1 VFSQGPFSEKPTT
14 GFEPSGGWFVDQKE
28 NLYRRLR
35 PLIFRLPPETAH
47 GVTLTLL
54 RAAGALSPVR
64 GLVQAMFR
72 PAAPGPQ
79 VRAFGLTFQNP
90 VGLAAG
96 YDKDGLGWR
105 GLALLGFG
113 HLEVGTVTPLPQAGN
128 PRPRVFR
135 LVEDQAVINRMG
147 FPSRGAA
154 FLARRLSGARPPGL
168 VFGVNI
174 GKNKDTP
181 LEEATAD
188 YLALLRTFAPL
199 TDYLAINVSSPNTPG
214 LRSLQTRRALEGLLT
229 PLDAARRQ
237 ESGRLGKTLP
247 LLVKLAPDL
256 SSEELDGAL
265 EAIAATAMDG
275 VIVSNTTLRRE
286 GLQSARAGEMG
297 GLSGAPL
304 RQRNTEIVRE
314 VIRRTGSRLPVVAS
328 GGIMEP
334 ADVLEKLEAGAVLV
348 QLYTGLIYHGPAL
361 VREIL
366 NLPALGAAP

>member
-1 VFSQGPFSEKPTT
+1 MMRAEAT
-14 GFEPSGGWFVDQKE
+14 
-28 NLYRRLR
+28 LYHRLR

-47 GVTLTLL
+47 GFTLTLL
-54 RAAGALSPVR
+54 RMSGAFPPAR
-64 GLVQAMFR
+64 GLLQAMFR
-72 PAAPGPQ
+72 PVAPGPE
-79 VRAFGLTFQNP
+79 VRTFGLTFQNP

-113 HLEVGTVTPLPQAGN
+113 HVEVGTVTPLPQPGN

-135 LVEDQAVINRMG
+135 LVQDDAVINHMG
-147 FPSRGAA
+147 FPSRGGA
-154 FLARRLSGARPPGL
+154 FLAGRLSGTRPPGL
-168 VFGVNI
+168 VLGVNI

-181 LEEATAD
+181 LEEAAAD

-199 TDYLAINVSSPNTPG
+199 ADYLAINVSSPNTPG
-214 LRSLQTRRALEGLLT
+214 LRSLQTRRALEGLLA

-237 ESGRLGKTLP
+237 ESGRLGKPLP

-286 GLQSARAGEMG
+286 GLRSARAAETG

-314 VIRRTGSRLPVVAS
+314 VVRRTGSRLPVVAS

-334 ADVLEKLEAGAVLV
+334 ADVVEKLEAGAVLV

-366 NLPALGAAP
+366 NLPALGPAP